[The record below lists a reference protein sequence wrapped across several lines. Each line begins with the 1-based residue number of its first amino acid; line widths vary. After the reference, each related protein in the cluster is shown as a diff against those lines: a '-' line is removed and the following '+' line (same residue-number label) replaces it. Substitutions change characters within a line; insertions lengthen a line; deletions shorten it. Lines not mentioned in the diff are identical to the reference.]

1 MKITNETKIGA
12 IAIVSVAV
20 LILGFNFLKG
30 KQFFNNDT
38 VLYGKYSNVQGL
50 QNSNPIF
57 INGLQVGNVYK
68 ISTDKNMRSILVE
81 MNFSKD
87 IYIPTNSI
95 ALIKQNPL
103 GTNSIEIKLGDAAT
117 HLKSGDTLITEATS
131 GIFGDILKKVD
142 PVLFE
147 VQKAISSLDSL
158 TNNINSV
165 IDPTAKNN
173 IGATLANLQKITA
186 SMTVSTASLQAMLNQ
201 QTGALA
207 GTLNNLNSVTGN
219 LANNNQKITS
229 VMSNLDKTTTNLASL
244 NFKQTLDTLDVAI
257 NDLKNLVGKF
267 NSSSGSIGMML
278 NDPRLYNNIASTAN
292 KLNLLI
298 DDIRV
303 HPKRYVNI
311 SVFGRKGKVEPL
323 KIPTPDTLQWP
334 YYIEKVQD

>member
-12 IAIVSVAV
+12 IALVSIAV
-20 LILGFNFLKG
+20 LILGFSFLKG
-30 KQFFNNDT
+30 KKFFDNDT
-38 VLYGKYSNVQGL
+38 VLFGKYNNVQGL
-50 QNSNPIF
+50 QISNPVF
-57 INGLQVGNVYK
+57 INGLQVGSVYK

-103 GTNSIEIKLGDAAT
+103 GTNSIDIKLGDAAT
-117 HLKSGDTLITEATS
+117 HLKTKDTLITEASS

-142 PVLFE
+142 PVLYE
-147 VQKAISSLDSL
+147 VQQAVASLDSL
-158 TNNINSV
+158 TKNINSV
-165 IDPTAKNN
+165 IDPNAKNN
-173 IGATLANLQKITA
+173 IGVTLENLKRITS

-219 LANNNQKITS
+219 LASNNGKITS
-229 VMSNLDKTTTNLASL
+229 VMTNLDKTTTNLASL
-244 NFKQTLDTLDVAI
+244 NLKQTLDSLDVAV
-257 NDLKNLVGKF
+257 NAMKNIVGKF
-267 NSSSGSIGMML
+267 NSNDGSMGMLL
-278 NDPRLYNNIASTAN
+278 NDPTLYKNLASTGN
-292 KLNLLI
+292 KLNLLL

-311 SVFGRKGKVEPL
+311 SVFGKKGNIEPL
-323 KIPTPDTLQWP
+323 KVPTPDTLQSP
-334 YYIEKVQD
+334 YYIRKAVD